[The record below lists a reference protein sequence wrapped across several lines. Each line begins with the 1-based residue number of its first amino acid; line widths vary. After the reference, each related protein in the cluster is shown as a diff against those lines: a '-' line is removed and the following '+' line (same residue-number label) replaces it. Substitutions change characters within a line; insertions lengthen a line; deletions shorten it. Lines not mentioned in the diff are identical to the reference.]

1 MRSDEI
7 TIEGCK
13 ALNEETLEFFL
24 RMDLDMI
31 SRPLESAIDFR
42 SLYMR
47 FRAKVGRFRIII
59 LDKSISVS

>member
-7 TIEGCK
+7 TIEECK
-13 ALNEETLEFFL
+13 ALNEETLELSL